1 MELYNQEVCN
11 LILYGF
17 LQDVYVVFGK
27 VLGLQVMVY
36 VYNYV
41 QLYGYIVNQL
51 FDQWFCFLDYFFYDN
66 NDEVNLI

>member
-66 NDEVNLI
+66 DDEVNLI